1 MGLNF
6 KEYKLLNIEDLIVN
20 EKDKDKDK
28 YKLKKLYRKNKE
40 VQIFSK
46 RAFNKYTD
54 EHEVQIVGRIRKRQH
69 HYTDYADYNDLVKE
83 KKKKKIIGSTKL
95 TIDDNKTEPD
105 FKKYDV
111 KKDKNRFT
119 YGYAWIGENKFIRV
133 TRFNLLLLLIP
144 LLIILGILLGLY
156 LCPNDN
162 INLPFADGSV
172 ITDEQDNGTVEQ
184 PPLCYFE
191 PFDERTVLTSDNRII
206 QLKNVPENTG
216 NYYINYEIYING
228 ELQHLTIEDDT
239 YYLSDTGSQT
249 FTGLIQPG
257 KSVKVNCYNGL
268 DAGTYDLTCKATEYD
283 YNTKEEKL
291 LTYDLKTI
299 LVIEK

>member
-1 MGLNF
+1 MGLDF

-69 HYTDYADYNDLVKE
+69 HYEDYADYNELVKE
-83 KKKKKIIGSTKL
+83 KRKKKIISSAEL
-95 TIDDNKTEPD
+95 AIDCNKTEPD

-111 KKDKNRFT
+111 KKDKSRFT
-119 YGYAWIGENKFIRV
+119 YGYAWIGNNKFLRV

-156 LCPNDN
+156 FYPNDN
-162 INLPFADGSV
+162 PEQTPPTADQQPYTDSVSSEPDPNNNFAIVLKREYYVSA
-172 ITDEQDNGTVEQ
+172 DNPTIE
-184 PPLCYFE
+184 
-191 PFDERTVLTSDNRII
+191 
-206 QLKNVPENTG
+206 LKNYTKNVKDISYDVFTEDGT
-216 NYYINYEIYING
+216 YI
-228 ELQHLTIEDDT
+228 
-239 YYLSDTGSQT
+239 GS
-249 FTGLIQPG
+249 TGLIEPG
-257 KSVKVNCYNGL
+257 NKADLNIYSVLNFPGEYRLRINATSYNDNGSKNPI
-268 DAGTYDLTCKATEYD
+268 DGNIVTT
-283 YNTKEEKL
+283 
-291 LTYDLKTI
+291 
-299 LVIEK
+299 VIVE

>member
-1 MGLNF
+1 MKLEFKKYSILNV
-6 KEYKLLNIEDLIVN
+6 ETLISL
-20 EKDKDKDK
+20 EEDKDK
-28 YKLKKLYRKNKE
+28 YKLKKLNRKNKTKK
-40 VQIFSK
+40 IFSK
-46 RAFNKYTD
+46 RDFNKYTD
-54 EHEVQIVGRIRKRQH
+54 EHEVQVVGRIRKRQH
-69 HYTDYADYNDLVKE
+69 RYKDYADYNELVKE
-83 KKKKKIIGSTKL
+83 KRKKKIISSAEL
-95 TIDDNKTEPD
+95 AIDCNKTEPD

-111 KKDKNRFT
+111 KKDKSRFT
-119 YGYAWIGENKFIRV
+119 YGYAWIGDNKFLRV

-144 LLIILGILLGLY
+144 LLIILVILFGLY

-162 INLPFADGSV
+162 INLPFADGSI
-172 ITDEQDNGTVEQ
+172 ITDEQADGSVKQ

-206 QLKNVPENTG
+206 QLKNVSENTG

-239 YYLSDTGSQT
+239 YYISDTGSQT
-249 FTGLIQPG
+249 FTGLIPPG
-257 KSVKVNCYNGL
+257 KSVKVNCYDGL
-268 DAGTYDLTCKATEYD
+268 DAGTYDLTCKAIEYD

-291 LTYDLKTI
+291 LTYDLKTV